1 MSGLHILGF
10 SADMINNVVF
20 KNTMS
25 LTLTNDV
32 IRTCDTK
39 TKFKKALYD
48 CLGSWIIEDNFD
60 LYDFSYNETVGGIC
74 LKYGSDIDTNFSDTP
89 LFKTKSI
96 PVPKTFTIGYYY
108 ENYMGY
114 DANGNKVSGGGYSPN
129 CNLQLRIT
137 TESKGTTNLFQLRDN
152 GNGDNSTNS
161 VKIYV
166 NNGKTVLTEK
176 YGNGTF
182 KGEQTFIVPDQVP
195 NCVSTT
201 DKECVLE
208 LFNALYAQ
216 QGKENYTNFTGF
228 PYITSLQ
235 MDFS

>member
-1 MSGLHILGF
+1 MPGLHILGF

-39 TKFKKALYD
+39 AKFKKALYD
-48 CLGSWIIEDNFD
+48 CLGSWIVEDNFD
-60 LYDFSYNETVGGIC
+60 LYDFSYNEDVGGVC
-74 LKYGSDIDTNFSDTP
+74 LKYGSDIDTNFSATP

-96 PVPKTFTIGYYY
+96 PIPKTFTIGWYY
-108 ENYMGY
+108 EN
-114 DANGNKVSGGGYSPN
+114 DLDSNGVSPCADMRLN
-129 CNLQLRIT
+129 IT
-137 TESKGTTNLFQLRDN
+137 TASKGTTTLFQLWDN
-152 GNGDNSTNS
+152 GSGNNTSYS

-166 NNGKTVLTEK
+166 NNGKTILTDFL
-176 YGNGTF
+176 GNGVFTDTKSF
-182 KGEQTFIVPDQVP
+182 TVPDQVP

-201 DKECVLE
+201 DTECVLS
-208 LFNALYAQ
+208 FNNALYTI
-216 QGKENYTNFTGF
+216 QGGASTKHEGY